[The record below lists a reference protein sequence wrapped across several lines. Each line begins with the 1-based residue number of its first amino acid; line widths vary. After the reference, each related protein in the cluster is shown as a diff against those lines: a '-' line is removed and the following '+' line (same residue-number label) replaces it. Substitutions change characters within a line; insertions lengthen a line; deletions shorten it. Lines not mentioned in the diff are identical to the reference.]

1 MGIIKKLP
9 QELVSK
15 IAAGEVVTNPSAVVK
30 ELIENSIDA
39 KATKI
44 EVLIQNGGKSYIKVA
59 DNGVG
64 MGKEDLLLSVERYA
78 TSKIESEEDLYRI
91 SSFGFRGEA
100 LASVA
105 EVSRVV
111 ITTNNGNECWKL
123 EVLGGKIVKVV
134 EAVREIGTTVE
145 VFDLFYNLPARRKF
159 LSSNKIE
166 TRMVT
171 EVIERYIT
179 SYPQISFYYSA
190 DNEVIYNVKTSDK
203 ILRFKTVFPEVKEVK
218 EFEDGIFSG
227 IISSPQYTRK
237 NRTGQLFFVNGRYV
251 IDSYLNLFFEKG
263 YGEAL
268 VKGSHPY
275 GVIFISLPPE
285 KVDVNIHP
293 QKIQVKFLQPNE
305 IYSSLTSAV
314 RRVVRTFKGYELQFE
329 KLEQFQPR
337 RESDA
342 TLSDN
347 KSAWLE
353 PNIQQYLQSSSKSTS
368 NYNQSVN
375 QSETLFRPSF
385 ISNTEIRVNVFIIKK
400 RYILFEDVD
409 GINIIDFH
417 AAHER
422 ILYEKL
428 KEKNYD
434 VIQLLIPVNLKLSA
448 SMYQIALQNKELLEN
463 LGFTIEFK
471 ENKELL
477 VLSAPS
483 LINISQIQEVVV
495 ETLEEYNAPFNK
507 PENILSILATKACK
521 AAIKTGYDISNEDAL
536 KLIQEIKEKE
546 LLTCPHGRPI
556 MMKIPFDKLDD
567 YFGR

>member
-1 MGIIKKLP
+1 MGVIKRLP
-9 QELVSK
+9 QEIVSK

-30 ELIENSIDA
+30 ELVENSIDA
-39 KATKI
+39 RASKI
-44 EVLIQNGGKSYIKVA
+44 EVSIQNGGKSYIKIS

-64 MGKEDLLLSVERYA
+64 MSKEDLLLSVERYA
-78 TSKIESEEDLYRI
+78 TSKIDTEDDLYRI
-91 SSFGFRGEA
+91 NSFGFRGEA
-100 LASVA
+100 LASIS

-111 ITTNNGNECWKL
+111 ITTSNGTESWKL

-134 EAVREIGTTVE
+134 EAVRDIGTTVE
-145 VFDLFYNLPARRKF
+145 VFDLFYNFPARRKF
-159 LSSNKIE
+159 LGSNKIE
-166 TRMVT
+166 TRMIT
-171 EVIERYIT
+171 EVIERYIV

-190 DNEVIYNVKTSDK
+190 DNDVIYNVKTSDK

-237 NRTGQLFFVNGRYV
+237 NRTGQMFFVNGRYIV
-251 IDSYLNLFFEKG
+251 DSYLNLFFEKG
-263 YGEAL
+263 YGEAII
-268 VKGSHPY
+268 KGSHPY
-275 GVIFISLPPE
+275 GVVFVSLSAE
-285 KVDVNIHP
+285 KIDVNIHP
-293 QKIQVKFLQPNE
+293 QKIQVKFLQADE
-305 IYSSLTSAV
+305 IYSSLVSAI
-314 RRVVRTFKGYELQFE
+314 RRVVRTFKGYELQVE

-337 RESDA
+337 QESGA

-347 KSAWLE
+347 KSALFE
-353 PNIQQYLQSSSKSTS
+353 PNVQPYLHPSSKSTS
-368 NYNQSVN
+368 NYNQS
-375 QSETLFRPSF
+375 ETLFRPTF
-385 ISNTEIRVNVFIIKK
+385 ISKTEIKGNVFIIKK

-434 VIQLLIPVNLKLSA
+434 IVQLLIPVSLKLSS
-448 SMYQIALQNKELLEN
+448 SMYQITQQNKDTLEK
-463 LGFTIEFK
+463 LGFTLEFK
-471 ENKELL
+471 DNELL
-477 VLSAPS
+477 ILSSPS
-483 LINISQIQEVVV
+483 LINVTEIKDVVM

-507 PENILSILATKACK
+507 PENVLSVLATKACK
-521 AAIKTGYDISNEDAL
+521 AAIKTGYDISNEEAL

-556 MMKIPFDKLDD
+556 IMKISFDKLDD